1 MRLFVVE
8 VSVCW
13 LCLKQFS
20 FGKLFHHY
28 GSDDGIFSTWMQFKA
43 IIRYSS
49 CLGISTLIRNWTFQT
64 AEWFEFL
71 AIFSMDKTSLYRSFV
86 ANDNLIAN
94 YLAKKAAVILAK
106 IISSKGKIN
115 RLVIPTSKTFP
126 TKWLSMTTN
135 KQTSINDQWT
145 QFQTRKFQIILNT
158 T

>member
-49 CLGISTLIRNWTFQT
+49 CLGISTLIRNWTFQN

-71 AIFSMDKTSLYRSFV
+71 AIFSMDTTSLYRSFV

-94 YLAKKAAVILAK
+94 YLAKQAAAKWAK
-106 IISSKGKIN
+106 IISSKTQAF
-115 RLVIPTSKTFP
+115 RLVTPTSKTCQ

-145 QFQTRKFQIILNT
+145 QSQTRKFQIILNT